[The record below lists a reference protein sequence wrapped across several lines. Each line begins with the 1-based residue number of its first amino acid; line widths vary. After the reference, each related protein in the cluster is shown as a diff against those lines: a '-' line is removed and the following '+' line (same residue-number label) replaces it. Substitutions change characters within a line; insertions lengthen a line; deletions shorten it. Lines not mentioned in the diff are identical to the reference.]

1 MSAKATKR
9 TKKQKAMMKQL
20 IKQIGPKT
28 RLARLT
34 LANWKAEKRAGLA
47 TAVDGEAGIV
57 RIPLEQLDDSPFQ
70 LRHDI
75 DQDEL
80 DELVRSIKE
89 HGLLNPILVRPLT
102 KDYEIISGHR
112 RTGAYRRLSFAANT
126 DAEHKKWDSIP
137 ARVLPS
143 VTDDQVLLL
152 GLAENMFRADIS
164 PMDAAQGLVIL
175 EKLKPELKSAS
186 LIAQATGLQQ
196 SKVARLLRLADSPEV
211 VQKAVQDGIKVP
223 AEPEPK
229 NGTPD
234 DDSNT
239 EQTRKLDL
247 FAALEFD
254 RLYQAILKKGD
265 NAKNGK
271 KTADARTG
279 AAVARALKED
289 WGYRDVKQ
297 FVDKA
302 IAQQDAPAP
311 KKGAGR
317 PAVPF
322 KDTDHQ
328 LVVYKNRLGALTAVQ
343 RESLRKALE
352 ELLQKIAEKPGP
364 GQAESAARR
373 RVKGR
378 VRSRVKDHHLST
390 STRRSRVRKNS

>member
-1 MSAKATKR
+1 
-9 TKKQKAMMKQL
+9 
-20 IKQIGPKT
+20 
-28 RLARLT
+28 
-34 LANWKAEKRAGLA
+34 
-47 TAVDGEAGIV
+47 
-57 RIPLEQLDDSPFQ
+57 
-70 LRHDI
+70 
-75 DQDEL
+75 
-80 DELVRSIKE
+80 
-89 HGLLNPILVRPLT
+89 
-102 KDYEIISGHR
+102 
-112 RTGAYRRLSFAANT
+112 
-126 DAEHKKWDSIP
+126 
-137 ARVLPS
+137 
-143 VTDDQVLLL
+143 
-152 GLAENMFRADIS
+152 
-164 PMDAAQGLVIL
+164 
-175 EKLKPELKSAS
+175 LKSAS

>member
-28 RLARLT
+28 RLAELT

-89 HGLLNPILVRPLT
+89 HGLLNPVLVRPLT
-102 KDYEIISGHR
+102 KGYEIISGNR
-112 RTGAYRRLSFAANT
+112 RVAGFRRLSFAANT
-126 DAEHKKWDSIP
+126 DAEHEKWDSIP

-378 VRSRVKDHHLST
+378 VRSRVKDHRLST
-390 STRRSRVRKNS
+390 STRRSRVLKNS